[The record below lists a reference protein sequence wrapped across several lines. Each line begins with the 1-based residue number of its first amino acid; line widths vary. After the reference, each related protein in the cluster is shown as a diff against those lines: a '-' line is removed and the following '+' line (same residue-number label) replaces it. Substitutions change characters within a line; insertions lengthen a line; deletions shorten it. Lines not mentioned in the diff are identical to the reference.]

1 MTANLSCNNLSLKYG
16 DVSVLDSISLD
27 LQMGKVTTIVGPNGC
42 GKSSLLRCL
51 SRLEKPTQGEVLL
64 HGQNISR
71 RKTRDVARQL
81 AFLPQNTSAPSGMRV
96 VELVIRGRTPH
107 QNALRQ
113 WSEQD
118 QELVERALTQVGLS
132 SRANDLLEDLS
143 GGQLQRAW
151 IAMVLAQDTN
161 ILILDEPTT
170 YLDLPHQRDTLQLV
184 RQLQLDRQIT
194 VVMVLH
200 DINLAA
206 RYSDQIIAIKDRKIL
221 AQGTPQHI
229 VTEETIGQIYGL
241 DCSVIEDPHTGLPH
255 VIMK

>member
-16 DVSVLDSISLD
+16 DVSVLDTVSLD
-27 LQMGKVTTIVGPNGC
+27 LQIGKITSIVGPNGC

-51 SRLEKPTQGEVLL
+51 SRLEKPSQGEVLL
-64 HGQNISR
+64 HGHDIR
-71 RKTRDVARQL
+71 RKNTREVARQL

-107 QNALRQ
+107 QNPLRQ
-113 WSEQD
+113 WSAQD
-118 QELVERALTQVGLS
+118 QELVERALDQVGLS
-132 SRANDLLEDLS
+132 ERANDLLEDLS

-151 IAMVLAQDTN
+151 IAMVLAQDTD

-170 YLDLPHQRDTLQLV
+170 YLDLAHQRETLELV
-184 RQLQLDRQIT
+184 KQLQQDRQMT

-206 RYSDQIIAIKDRKIL
+206 RYSDYIVAIKDRKIL
-221 AQGTPQHI
+221 TEGTPKNI
-229 VTEETIGQIYGL
+229 ITVDTISEIYGL
-241 DCSVIEDPHTGLPH
+241 DCSVIDDPHTGLPH